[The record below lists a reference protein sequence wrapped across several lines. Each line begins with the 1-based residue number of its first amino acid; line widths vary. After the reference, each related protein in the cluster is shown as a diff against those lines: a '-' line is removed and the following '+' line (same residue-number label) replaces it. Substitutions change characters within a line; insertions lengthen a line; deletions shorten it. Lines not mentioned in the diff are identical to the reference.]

1 MGSTKICKRIFL
13 FTLLLLLIYLPTTSA
28 QDYYADVKI
37 DVDSYGFVTIDGTTN
52 YPNLLAKNTENYTSK
67 KQGYWLLNITKEENF
82 TDFLYVLTLSEGA
95 SINYI
100 KSSGSIRI
108 EENQGKLVVRGLG
121 ENEPFSIQVQY
132 QIGKST
138 GNESVKF
145 DSVFLV
151 LITVIIVLIAILIG
165 IFIKERRTT
174 EEPKGDG
181 YDFKGLTPRQ
191 KQIMTLLIDKKM
203 PLTQTDI
210 QRELNI
216 PKAAVSRN
224 IRGLEFKGL
233 IEKEQIGMSNLI
245 RLKKI

>member
-1 MGSTKICKRIFL
+1 MGSNNIYKQIFL
-13 FTLLLLLIYLPTTSA
+13 CALILLIIYLPTTSA
-28 QDYYADVKI
+28 QDYYADVTI

-52 YPNLLAKNTENYTSK
+52 YPDLLTKNAEIYTSK
-67 KQGYWLLNITKEENF
+67 KQSYWLLNITKDENF
-82 TDFLYVLTLSEGA
+82 TDFIYYLTLPERS

-108 EENQGKLVVRGLG
+108 EEDKGKLIVNGFG
-121 ENEPFSIQVQY
+121 ENELFSIQIQY

-138 GNESVKF
+138 EESIKF
-145 DSVFLV
+145 DPIFIFL
-151 LITVIIVLIAILIG
+151 IAAIIVLIAILVE
-165 IFIKERRTT
+165 IFIKEKVKTQDLN
-174 EEPKGDG
+174 EDS
-181 YDFKGLTPRQ
+181 YDFKGLNQRQ
-191 KQIMTLLIDKKM
+191 KQIMKLLIDRKT

-224 IRGLEFKGL
+224 IRGLELKGL

>member
-1 MGSTKICKRIFL
+1 MGSNNKYKRIFL
-13 FTLLLLLIYLPTTSA
+13 CTLILLIIYLPTTSA
-28 QDYYADVKI
+28 QDYYADVTI
-37 DVDSYGFVTIDGTTN
+37 NVNSYGFVTIDGTTN
-52 YPNLLAKNTENYTSK
+52 YPDLLTKNAEIYTSK
-67 KQGYWLLNITKEENF
+67 KQSYWLLNITKDENF
-82 TDFLYVLTLSEGA
+82 TDFIYVLTLPEHS

-108 EENQGKLVVRGLG
+108 EEDQGKLIVNGFG
-121 ENEPFSIQVQY
+121 ENELFSIQIQY

-138 GNESVKF
+138 EEEFIKF
-145 DSVFLV
+145 DPIFIFL
-151 LITVIIVLIAILIG
+151 IAAIIVLIAILFG
-165 IFIKERRTT
+165 IFVKEKVKTKDLN
-174 EEPKGDG
+174 EDSI
-181 YDFKGLTPRQ
+181 DFKGLNQRQ
-191 KQIMTLLIDKKM
+191 KQIMKLLIDRKT

-224 IRGLEFKGL
+224 IRGLELKGL